1 MSDVDRTQKAMN
13 IGVFSLA
20 IKELWKIFFLW
31 PLFLGLLTLMVTS
44 KCFGDP
50 RS

>member
-20 IKELWKIFFLW
+20 IKELWKIFFFVAFISW
-31 PLFLGLLTLMVTS
+31 STYFNGYFKM
-44 KCFGDP
+44 FW
-50 RS
+50 